1 MDQNTLMFADFDLTV
16 SNSSNVTVT
25 VEYVDGTWPVVVVDN
40 VYANPHSVYALASQL
55 TFHHRNGNYP
65 GHMAS
70 ISLSLEPLKK
80 LIIETCATELGHLLG
95 PNRYY
100 RDHVFAIID
109 DDPNSLNPRQRQPHY
124 DDFCDAAGVIY
135 LTKPE
140 FCAGGTSF
148 WRHRRT
154 GLVRIPDSLEDEWA
168 AEAIIATRS
177 STIESLIRNCLDEA
191 MPDPGQGF
199 PSKQTKWW
207 KPELLVPM
215 KWNRLVIYDS
225 RLFHTP
231 DVPRKFGST
240 HDDQRLTQNL
250 YFSRLVS

>member
-80 LIIETCATELGHLLG
+80 LILETCATELGHLLG

-109 DDPNSLNPRQRQPHY
+109 DDPNSLN
-124 DDFCDAAGVIY
+124 AGVIY

-177 STIESLIRNCLDEA
+177 SSIESLIRNCLDEA